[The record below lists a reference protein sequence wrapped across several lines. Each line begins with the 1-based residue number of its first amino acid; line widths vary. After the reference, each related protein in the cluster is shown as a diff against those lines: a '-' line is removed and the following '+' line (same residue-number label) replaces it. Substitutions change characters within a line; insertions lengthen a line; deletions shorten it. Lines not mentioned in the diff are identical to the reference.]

1 LRAIVHQSKIDGTI
15 KPPSS
20 KSYTHRAIICGL
32 LSPSITKIHN
42 PLYCADTEA
51 TLQLAQMM
59 GAGIK
64 RKESLEMIGP
74 QRLLAPSV
82 EMDCGGSG
90 TTLRV
95 FTALSALTD
104 GKCVLTGNHTLRRRP
119 IGDLLSGLRQL
130 GVEAKA
136 IDGNDRPPVE
146 VQGNGIHGGVIRIR
160 GDISSQYITGLLFA
174 CSKGIGDTKIELT
187 THLESR
193 SYVEMTLDTMRQFG
207 ATAHPS
213 EKWDTLNVPGK
224 QEYSLSEY
232 LTEGDYSSAAFL
244 MAAGALSGR
253 VVLTGLRKDSV
264 QGDAR
269 IIALLKKMG
278 VPADMND
285 GCLTINSCKLKAI
298 DIDASNIPDLV
309 PILAVLASQARG
321 VTRIYNAGRLREKE
335 SDRLFSISQEL
346 RKLGANIEESSDS
359 LMITGPT
366 SLQGAEL
373 DSHDDHRVAMA
384 GVIAGLVTEE
394 PTIVRNI
401 ECVRKSYPDF
411 IRDLRALG
419 AHVELDGENN
429 EVKV

>member
-32 LSPSITKIHN
+32 LSSNITRIHN

-51 TLQLAQMM
+51 TLRLAQMM
-59 GAGIK
+59 GASIK
-64 RKESLEMIGP
+64 RGESLEMIGP
-74 QRLLAPSV
+74 QRLLAPAT
-82 EMDCGGSG
+82 EMDCEGSG

-104 GKCVLTGNHTLRRRP
+104 GRCVLTGDHTLRRRP
-119 IGDLLSGLRQL
+119 IGELLSGLRQL

-146 VQGNGIHGGVIRIR
+146 VQGNGILGGVIRIR
-160 GDISSQYITGLLFA
+160 GDVSSQYITGLLFA
-174 CSKGIGDTKIELT
+174 CSKGIADTKIELT

-207 ATAHPS
+207 VFVLPS
-213 EKWDTLNVPGK
+213 KTWTTFNIPGR

-232 LTEGDYSSAAFL
+232 LVEGDYSSAAFL
-244 MAAGALSGR
+244 MAAGALAGR
-253 VVLTGLRKDSV
+253 VVLTGLRKNSV
-264 QGDAR
+264 QGDSR
-269 IIALLKKMG
+269 IITLLQTMG
-278 VPADMND
+278 ASVDMND
-285 GCLTINSCKLKAI
+285 EHLTINSSKLNAI

-309 PILAVLASQARG
+309 PILAVLATQAKG
-321 VTRIYNAGRLREKE
+321 VTRIYNAGRLHEKE
-335 SDRLFSISQEL
+335 SDRLSSISQEL

-359 LMITGPT
+359 LLITGPT

-373 DSHDDHRVAMA
+373 ESHDDHRVAMA

-394 PTIVRNI
+394 PIIVRNI
-401 ECVRKSYPDF
+401 ECVGKSYPDF
-411 IRDLRALG
+411 VRDLRAIG
-419 AHVELDGENN
+419 AHIELDGKNN
-429 EVKV
+429 KVKV